1 MKTCAR
7 NLDKCYFCEDLT
19 KILPVHMIRLVTL
32 LISIAL
38 QLIAAIFALRLMRV
52 TKYRA
57 SWVLISLG
65 FLLMAIVRTIKLI
78 QFVGDDFSFYLTM
91 ADDWL
96 GVVISFLFTAGVFL
110 IGEIFYS
117 LKRAEIERNRSEKRL
132 LNAIIRT
139 EERERK
145 RFAKDLHDGLGPLL
159 STVKMSVSALLQTN
173 GIDNSNNKTILE
185 NTNVVINEAIN
196 SIKEISNNLSPHV
209 LTNFGV
215 VSAIKNFSHKINQTK
230 SITINFSTNM
240 EDERFDHNTEIVLY
254 RATCELINNT
264 LKHASAKNIT
274 INITKHHKTLA
285 IQYSDDG
292 IGFAADAKLQTH
304 SEGMGFSNISSRIK
318 SINGVFIINS
328 APGEGLNA
336 FIKVKLN

>member
-1 MKTCAR
+1 
-7 NLDKCYFCEDLT
+7 
-19 KILPVHMIRLVTL
+19 MIRLAAL

-65 FLLMAIVRTIKLI
+65 FLLMAFKRAIKLI
-78 QFVGDDFSFYLTM
+78 QFLQDDFSFYLTM

-96 GVVISFLFTAGVFL
+96 GVIISVLFTVGVFL

-132 LNAIIRT
+132 LNAILQT

-159 STVKMSVSALLQTN
+159 STVKMSISALLQSKPKE
-173 GIDNSNNKTILE
+173 GSKEIIE
-185 NTNVVINEAIN
+185 NTNIVINEAIS

-209 LTNFGV
+209 LTNFGLA
-215 VSAIKNFSHKINQTK
+215 SAIKNFAHKINQTK
-230 SITINFSTNM
+230 TIVIDFTSNTK
-240 EDERFDHNTEIVLY
+240 DERFDANTEIILY

-264 LKHASAKNIT
+264 IKHAQAKNIG
-274 INITKHHKTLA
+274 INISKHKNTLT

-292 IGFAADAKLQTH
+292 MGFVQDDLSTDNQR
-304 SEGMGFSNISSRIK
+304 GMGLSNISSRIK
-318 SINGVFIINS
+318 SINGVFIISSIPN
-328 APGEGLNA
+328 EGTNA
-336 FIKVKLN
+336 LIKVRTK